1 MNLFSKWWPYWLSC
15 CSSNWPDMVL
25 SHGLCISCYLCLEC
39 LLLPIM
45 CMAYFLTSITFLPKC
60 HFFSES
66 FAVSS
71 ALKVPLMSALPAL
84 SFRYSSHHFH
94 SRWLTSFSPIAFLT
108 LLEEAPRDICQFCLL
123 MNPDYLHSTG
133 CIANT
138 HLIFIE

>member
-45 CMAYFLTSITFLPKC
+45 CMACFLTSITFLSKC

-108 LLEEAPRDICQFCLL
+108 LLELRSSKR
-123 MNPDYLHSTG
+123 YLSVLFTDESRLP
-133 CIANT
+133 T
-138 HLIFIE
+138 